1 MQRYVAALK
10 EKKAH
15 LVDLKSHKGKQLTLQ
30 TEVNVNISYYIHFLL
45 LFKAG

>member
-10 EKKAH
+10 EIKAH

-30 TEVNVNISYYIHFLL
+30 TEVNTKKYDFDEFN
-45 LFKAG
+45 

>member
-30 TEVNVNISYYIHFLL
+30 TEVNTKKYDFDEFN
-45 LFKAG
+45 